1 MHHFTAVSDVED
13 FQGLIRLSA
22 ECKANP
28 LRWQDK
34 GVGKTLGLIFFNP
47 SLRTR
52 LSTQKAAANLGL
64 QCIVMNI
71 GADGWQLEFQD
82 GTVMNG
88 GTAEH
93 VKDAAAVMGRY
104 CDIIG
109 LRSFPG
115 LKNREE
121 DYQEQVLNAFLK
133 YAGVPIVS
141 LESAT
146 RHPLQSLA
154 DLLTIEEKKELEKPK
169 IVLSWA
175 PHPRA
180 LPQAVANSFAEWMRE
195 SDYNLVI
202 THPEGYDLAA
212 PFFAG
217 HTVTYDQEEA
227 FRDADFVYVK
237 NWSSYRHYGQILS
250 QDENWMITPKKMALT
265 HQAKFMHCLPVR
277 RNVVVADAV
286 IDSPQSIVLDQAENR
301 VFAAQA
307 VLLSLLRG

>member
-1 MHHFTAVSDVED
+1 MQHFTAVSDVPD
-13 FQGLIRLSA
+13 FKALIRQA
-22 ECKANP
+22 AACKADP
-28 LRWQDK
+28 LKWNHI
-34 GVGKTLGLIFFNP
+34 GVGKTIGLIFFNP

-71 GADGWQLEFQD
+71 GTDGWKLEFEEGVIMD
-82 GTVMNG
+82 GG
-88 GTAEH
+88 SAEH

-109 LRSFPG
+109 LRSFPS
-115 LKNREE
+115 LTDREKDYE
-121 DYQEQVLNAFLK
+121 DTVLNAFIR

-141 LESAT
+141 LESAI

-154 DLLTIEEKKELEKPK
+154 DLLTIEEHKTLEKPK

-180 LPQAVANSFAEWMRE
+180 LPQAVANSFAEWIRE
-195 SDYNLVI
+195 SEYDLFI

-217 HTVTYDQEEA
+217 HTVTYDQNEA
-227 FRDADFVYVK
+227 LKDADFVYVK
-237 NWSSYRHYGQILS
+237 NWSSYRQYGHILN
-250 QDENWMITPKKMALT
+250 QDPAWTITSEKMALT
-265 HQAKFMHCLPVR
+265 NQAKFMHCLPVR
-277 RNVVVADAV
+277 RNVIVADSV

-301 VFAAQA
+301 VYAAQA
-307 VLLSLLRG
+307 VLLSLLGK

>member
-1 MHHFTAVSDVED
+1 MQHFTAVSDVPD
-13 FQGLIRLSA
+13 FKALVQQA
-22 ECKANP
+22 AACKADP
-28 LRWQDK
+28 LNWNHT
-34 GVGKTLGLIFFNP
+34 GVGKTIGLIFFNP

-71 GADGWQLEFQD
+71 GSDGWKLEFED
-82 GTVMNG
+82 GAIMDG

-109 LRSFPG
+109 LRSFPS
-115 LKNREE
+115 LQDQEK
-121 DYQEQVLNAFLK
+121 DYQDTVLNAFIQ
-133 YAGVPIVS
+133 YAGVPIIS
-141 LESAT
+141 LESAI

-154 DLLTIEEKKELEKPK
+154 DILTIEEHKIVEKPK

-195 SDYNLVI
+195 SDYDLVI

-217 HTVTYDQEEA
+217 HTVMYDQDEA
-227 FRDADFVYVK
+227 LKDADFVYVK
-237 NWSSYRHYGQILS
+237 NWSSYRQYGQILS
-250 QDENWMITPKKMALT
+250 QDPAWTITAEKMALT
-265 HQAKFMHCLPVR
+265 NQAKFMHCLPVR
-277 RNVVVADAV
+277 RNVVVSDAV
-286 IDSPQSIVLDQAENR
+286 IDSPQAIVLDQAENR
-301 VFAAQA
+301 VYAAQA
-307 VLLSLLRG
+307 AILSLLTK